1 MRTRIVVLSATLML
15 ILGACGGVDPSD
27 PGARAVAEDDRGSA
41 ASPDA
46 TVSGEARK
54 QEGRNDKKDG
64 QAEGPG
70 NGGDQAAMGS
80 EGAGEGT
87 AEDDGSSRWY
97 PQHGVY
103 VYSQSGFEEFCDA
116 SGCQRQD
123 LPATQEVRTTYESV
137 SDSEA
142 VVVTAAQASDNRF
155 VRTTTRHTRSGA
167 FVTHVR
173 LEFDY
178 QGARFNNDYEPDPPV
193 EVARLPLREGQHWEG
208 QWDARTSGRYQVE
221 VGPKVPVTVRDRTV
235 QAFELRVRTTFRGDF
250 EGNSFVRFWVD
261 PATAAI
267 VKTAGQID
275 VSSFFGDYKTRFQA
289 TLRDA
294 PGYQ

>member
-1 MRTRIVVLSATLML
+1 MKTRFVALAAVVAL
-15 ILGACGGVDPSD
+15 IFGACGADEQADPS
-27 PGARAVAEDDRGSA
+27 ARDAAQAERGTAALPAPTPSGDTDKRGGPDRKDGPAEGSA
-41 ASPDA
+41 RDGGRTSSSDG
-46 TVSGEARK
+46 GE
-54 QEGRNDKKDG
+54 G
-64 QAEGPG
+64 
-70 NGGDQAAMGS
+70 
-80 EGAGEGT
+80 EGA

-97 PQHGVY
+97 PQQGVY

-123 LPATQEVRTTYESV
+123 LPPTQEVRTTYESV
-137 SDSEA
+137 SDGEA

-178 QGARFNNDYEPDPPV
+178 QGARFNNDYEPEPPV
-193 EVARLPLREGQHWEG
+193 EVARLPLRAGTAWRG
-208 QWDARTSGRYQVE
+208 QWDARTSGTYSVS
-221 VGPKVPVTVRDRTV
+221 VGRRGSVNAGGRMV
-235 QAFELRVRTTFRGDF
+235 QAWPLRVETRFRGDF
-250 EGNSFVRFWVD
+250 EGTSTVTAWVD